1 MIKENKKKENHPKK
15 PFGFS
20 GTPTKKPASKG
31 VKLFWFAVRR
41 TLVALLVLLAFLVGS
56 VYALGVTLANGP
68 SESLRDMLVLSAK
81 QASATKWLPGLFLD
95 DATIEQIMENSKK
108 VTVTEID
115 IESFKPK
122 PPEGEDFEGEEYDE
136 WANYPDGVRLE
147 YLQGSTYRAYLT
159 VVKDPSRVFVG
170 VCDNIGYAAYGMRI
184 FDIAKKYDAQVVI
197 NAGEFPDNGSSPGN
211 VPLGITYS
219 QGQCVWNDNYV
230 RTFIGI
236 DKNNKLVVKE
246 GMTKAEAEQLGI
258 RDGVCFQNGN
268 VLITNE
274 NGKVQLHYSEG
285 NVGAAQRTA
294 IGQRADGTM
303 LLVVTDGRSAA
314 SIGASRND
322 IIDLLVSQGAVV
334 AGMLDGGTSSL
345 MFYEN
350 YIEQYNIDASTLDQY
365 QLQGIVNK
373 YKAFIPPRTMPTYF
387 VVAKSNAGE

>member
-1 MIKENKKKENHPKK
+1 MIKRNKQKKER
-15 PFGFS
+15 
-20 GTPTKKPASKG
+20 SKSMKMFLL
-31 VKLFWFAVRR
+31 VAKR
-41 TLVALLVLLAFLVGS
+41 TLITLLVLVLFLVGS
-56 VYALGVTLANGP
+56 VYALGLTLANGP
-68 SESLRDMLVLSAK
+68 SPSLRDMLVLSAK

-95 DATIEQIMENSKK
+95 DETINEIMANSEK

-115 IESFKPK
+115 INDFKPK
-122 PPEGEDFEGEEYDE
+122 PPQGSDVSDGEEYDE
-136 WANYPDGVRLE
+136 WADYPEGVRLE
-147 YLQGSTYRAYLT
+147 FLQGSTYRAYLT

-170 VCDNIGYAAYGMRI
+170 VCDNVGVAPQGMTI
-184 FDIAKKYDAQVVI
+184 FQISKKYDAHVVI

-219 QGQCVWNDNYV
+219 QGECVWDDIAY

-236 DKNNKLVVKE
+236 DKNNRLVVKE
-246 GMTKAEAEQLGI
+246 GMTKEEAEALDI

-345 MFYEN
+345 MYFDN
-350 YIEQYNIDASTLDQY
+350 YISRYHIDESTLDQY

-387 VVAKSNAGE
+387 VVAKQEGE